1 VPEEDRQTKTSL
13 GGPSYTTQ
21 KNIAL
26 NLRPPPPKFQ
36 EPSLPGPYIYI
47 YIYIYMILVMDFV
60 LLASALLIFN
70 YPTKV
75 ASLSLSL

>member
-1 VPEEDRQTKTSL
+1 MPEEDRQTKTSL

-47 YIYIYMILVMDFV
+47 YIYMILVMDFV